1 MFPVSSL
8 TNLEEVVNI
17 CDGLIVIGS
26 AIDINP
32 KNYNEQPIAEIHKM
46 SEEIDTLDFTII
58 KAFNNVNKPILG
70 ICRGIQAINVCFG
83 GSLYQDIPNHK
94 LSINERHNVKF
105 EKNSF
110 LYNCYNTDQ
119 IKINSLHHQA
129 IKEVAKGF
137 KVVATSEDG
146 IVEAIENKNIVA
158 VQWHPEYMMDI
169 KFFDYFIN
177 KICAKDLKIN
187 LEQVLC

>member
-1 MFPVSSL
+1 MLFPVSSL
-8 TNLEEVVNI
+8 TNLDEIVNI

-32 KNYNEQPIAEIHKM
+32 KNYNEQPIAKIHKM
-46 SEEIDTLDFTII
+46 TEEIDKLDFTLI
-58 KAFNNVNKPILG
+58 KKFNKVNKPILG

-94 LSINERHNVKF
+94 LPKEERHNVKF

-119 IKINSLHHQA
+119 MKINSLHHQA
-129 IKEVAKGF
+129 IKKVAKGF
-137 KVVATSEDG
+137 KVVAESEDG

-177 KICAKDLKIN
+177 EIYNKDH
-187 LEQVLC
+187 